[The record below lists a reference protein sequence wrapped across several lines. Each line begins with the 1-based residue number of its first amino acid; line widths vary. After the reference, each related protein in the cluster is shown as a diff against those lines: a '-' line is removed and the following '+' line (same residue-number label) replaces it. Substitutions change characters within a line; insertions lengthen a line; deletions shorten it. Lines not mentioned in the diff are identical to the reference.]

1 VSREIPKGWLN
12 GCLEDIVAT
21 ISSGVSVNSEGREKA
36 AREIGILK
44 TSCVTTGVFRPN
56 EHKVVISTE
65 VGRVAEPAE
74 RDSVIVSRMNTP
86 DLVGA
91 SAYTFYSYPDLF
103 LPDRLWQVRPSK
115 KAIGRWLSFVIGSPA
130 MRARLKA
137 IASGTSNSMK
147 NISQDSFLSLPVR
160 VPPIDEQRRIATVLD
175 AWDQAIDKTERLIA
189 AKRRRFDAARIRLIE
204 SFQSAGKGSNLWA
217 PAEFG
222 EIAEELKQRNA
233 AGHGTDR
240 VMGVIKGEGLVPM
253 RAHVM
258 ASDLRR
264 YLVVPPQGIAYNP
277 MRLNIGSIAASRYDE
292 DVLVSPDYV
301 VFRARKGRANPDFL
315 RFLIGT
321 KRWRDHLIT
330 VGSGSVRT
338 RIYFDG
344 LAEMVL
350 RVPDVREQKRIGQ
363 ILTAM
368 EEDLKTTIEAAS
380 ALRTQKRGLMQKLL
394 TGEWRLDERFD
405 PSPAPRQAHQG
416 GVS

>member
-1 VSREIPKGWLN
+1 MKTLPKGWKSLELDEIAFVQTGIAIN
-12 GCLEDIVAT
+12 GEPDRVNPIRLPYLRVANVQDGHIDLSEIRYITVSEHQVARYALQAGDVLMTEGGDFDKLGRGAVWKGQITPCLHQ
-21 ISSGVSVNSEGREKA
+21 NH
-36 AREIGILK
+36 
-44 TSCVTTGVFRPN
+44 VFAVRPN
-56 EHKVVISTE
+56 QAQI
-65 VGRVAEPAE
+65 
-74 RDSVIVSRMNTP
+74 
-86 DLVGA
+86 L
-91 SAYTFYSYPDLF
+91 SAF
-103 LPDRLWQVRPSK
+103 LAAYCESSAGKRY
-115 KAIGRWLSFVIGSPA
+115 
-130 MRARLKA
+130 
-137 IASGTSNSMK
+137 
-147 NISQDSFLSLPVR
+147 FLSCSKQTTNLASINSTQLKEMPIV
-160 VPPIDEQRRIATVLD
+160 VPPLPEQRRITTALE
-175 AWDQAIDKTERLIA
+175 AWDQAIDQAERLID
-189 AKRRRFDAARIRLIE
+189 AKQQRFVVARVNLIEAFQAAARGNNSWR
-204 SFQSAGKGSNLWA
+204 
-217 PAEFG
+217 PTEFG
-222 EIAEELKQRNA
+222 EVAEELKQRNA
-233 AGHGTDR
+233 AGHGPDR

-264 YLVVPPQGIAYNP
+264 YLVVPPRAIAYNP

-301 VFRARKGRANPDFL
+301 VFRARKGRADPDFL

-363 ILTAM
+363 MLAAM

-394 TGEWRLDERFD
+394 TGEWRLGEKFE
-405 PSPAPRQAHQG
+405 
-416 GVS
+416 

>member
-1 VSREIPKGWLN
+1 
-12 GCLEDIVAT
+12 
-21 ISSGVSVNSEGREKA
+21 
-36 AREIGILK
+36 
-44 TSCVTTGVFRPN
+44 
-56 EHKVVISTE
+56 
-65 VGRVAEPAE
+65 
-74 RDSVIVSRMNTP
+74 MNTP

-91 SAYTFYSYPDLF
+91 SAYTPYSYSDLF

-115 KAIGRWLSFVIGSPA
+115 KAMGRWLSFVIGSPA

-147 NISQDSFLSLPVR
+147 NISQDSFLSLPVG
-160 VPPIDEQRRIATVLD
+160 VPPIDEQRRIAAILD
-175 AWDQAIDKTERLIA
+175 AWDQSIDQTERLIA
-189 AKRRRFDAARIRLIE
+189 AKQRRFDAARIRLIE
-204 SFQSAGKGSNLWA
+204 SFQSVGKGSNSWT

-233 AGHGTDR
+233 AGHGPDR

-253 RAHVM
+253 RSHVM
-258 ASDLRR
+258 AADLRR
-264 YLVVPPQGIAYNP
+264 YLAVPPRAIAYNP
-277 MRLNIGSIAASRYDE
+277 MRLTIGSIAASRYDE

-301 VFRARKGRANPDFL
+301 VFRAREGKTDPDFL

-350 RVPDVREQKRIGQ
+350 HVPNVREQQRIGQ
-363 ILTAM
+363 ILAAM
-368 EEDLKTTIEAAS
+368 EQDLKTTIEAAS
-380 ALRTQKRGLMQKLL
+380 ALCAQKRGLMQKLL
-394 TGEWRLDERFD
+394 SGEWRLDGRFD
-405 PSPAPRQAHQG
+405 PSPAGRQAHLERA
-416 GVS
+416 S

>member
-1 VSREIPKGWLN
+1 VSWNIPKGWLN
-12 GCLEDIVAT
+12 GCLEDVVAT

-36 AREIGILK
+36 AGEIGILK
-44 TSCVTTGVFRPN
+44 TSCVTTGTFRPN
-56 EHKVVISTE
+56 EHKVVVHVE
-65 VGRVAEPAE
+65 VDRVSEPVAC
-74 RDSVIVSRMNTP
+74 DTVIVSRMNTP

-91 SAYTFYSYPDLF
+91 SAYIGRDYADLF

-115 KAIGRWLSFVIGSPA
+115 KAMGRWLSFVIGSPA

-147 NISQDSFLSLPVR
+147 NISQDSFLALPVQ
-160 VPPIDEQRRIATVLD
+160 VPPIDEQRRIATVLGT
-175 AWDQAIDKTERLIA
+175 WDEAIDKAECLIT
-189 AKRRRFDAARIRLIE
+189 AKQKRFSAVRINLVEALQVAARGNNSWRPI
-204 SFQSAGKGSNLWA
+204 
-217 PAEFG
+217 EFG
-222 EIAEELKQRNA
+222 EIAEELRQRNA
-233 AGHGTDR
+233 VGHGPDR

-264 YLVVPPQGIAYNP
+264 YLVVPPRAIAYNP
-277 MRLNIGSIAASRYDE
+277 MRLNIGSIAASRHDE

-301 VFRARKGRANPDFL
+301 VFRARKGRADPDFL

-344 LAEMVL
+344 LAAMVL
-350 RVPDVREQKRIGQ
+350 RVPDIREQKRIGQ
-363 ILTAM
+363 ILAAM

-380 ALRTQKRGLMQKLL
+380 ALRTQKRGLVQKLL
-394 TGEWRLDERFD
+394 TGEWRLGEKFE
-405 PSPAPRQAHQG
+405 
-416 GVS
+416 

>member
-1 VSREIPKGWLN
+1 MTRRLQPGWSEGCLSDVVTKVIAGTSANCEDREFREGDRRVLKLSAVSSGRFIPSESKVVARSEHSRLRTPVRTGTVLFTRKNTPELVGDSAYISHDVGELYLPDLIWELNTARGIEPRWLN
-12 GCLEDIVAT
+12 HWLQAHSFRRQIPSLSAGSSQSMVGISQGNLLASPVLIPPQREQKRIVA
-21 ISSGVSVNSEGREKA
+21 
-36 AREIGILK
+36 
-44 TSCVTTGVFRPN
+44 
-56 EHKVVISTE
+56 
-65 VGRVAEPAE
+65 
-74 RDSVIVSRMNTP
+74 
-86 DLVGA
+86 
-91 SAYTFYSYPDLF
+91 
-103 LPDRLWQVRPSK
+103 
-115 KAIGRWLSFVIGSPA
+115 
-130 MRARLKA
+130 
-137 IASGTSNSMK
+137 
-147 NISQDSFLSLPVR
+147 
-160 VPPIDEQRRIATVLD
+160 VLD
-175 AWDQAIDKTERLIA
+175 AWDQGIDQIERLIS
-189 AKRRRFDAARIRLIE
+189 AKQQRFSSVRINLIE
-204 SFQSAGKGSNLWA
+204 AFQVSAQGNNSWR
-217 PAEFG
+217 PTEFG

-233 AGHGTDR
+233 AGHGPDR

-264 YLVVPPQGIAYNP
+264 YLVVPPRAIAYNP

-301 VFRARKGRANPDFL
+301 VFRARKGRADPDFL

-363 ILTAM
+363 MLAAM
-368 EEDLKTTIEAAS
+368 EQDLKTTIEAAS

-394 TGEWRLDERFD
+394 TGEWRLGEKFE
-405 PSPAPRQAHQG
+405 
-416 GVS
+416 

>member
-1 VSREIPKGWLN
+1 MTDKLPSKWSWRPLN
-12 GCLEDIVAT
+12 EVVGPPQYGLSYSVDPNGNMPIIGMKDIAD
-21 ISSGVSVNSEGREKA
+21 
-36 AREIGILK
+36 
-44 TSCVTTGVFRPN
+44 
-56 EHKVVISTE
+56 
-65 VGRVAEPAE
+65 GRVAKNEWSRVSIDESEKQKYRLNEGDLILNRTNSPA
-74 RDSVIVSRMNTP
+74 
-86 DLVGA
+86 LVGKLAIWDHADAAVFA
-91 SAYTFYSYPDLF
+91 SYLVRYAAIPSVA
-103 LPDRLWQVRPSK
+103 LPRFIV
-115 KAIGRWLSFVIGSPA
+115 AALS
-130 MRARLKA
+130 
-137 IASGTSNSMK
+137 TSR
-147 NISQDSFLSLPVR
+147 SQQQ
-160 VPPIDEQRRIATVLD
+160 I
-175 AWDQAIDKTERLIA
+175 ERLITRA
-189 AKRRRFDAARIRLIE
+189 ISQANINPTAFYNDVEIAVPPVREQARIVSVLETINRLVEQVEGLISAKQRRFDAVRINLIE
-204 SFQSAGKGSNLWA
+204 AFQSSSRAGNSWIST
-217 PAEFG
+217 EFG

-233 AGHGTDR
+233 AGHGPDR

-264 YLVVPPQGIAYNP
+264 YLVVPPRAIAYNP

-301 VFRARKGRANPDFL
+301 VFRARKGRTDPDFL

-363 ILTAM
+363 ILAAM
-368 EEDLKTTIEAAS
+368 EQDLKTTIEAAS

-394 TGEWRLDERFD
+394 TGEWRLGEKFE
-405 PSPAPRQAHQG
+405 
-416 GVS
+416 

>member
-1 VSREIPKGWLN
+1 MSAQLPRGWKNVILGDHAEFRNGVNFTVKSTGKIVKVLGVSDFASRSVISDFQSMPSVALANAPKTDDYLRDGDFVFVRSNGSRDLIGRCAMVFPRNEKVMFSGFTIRMRLKTAEILPSFWLN
-12 GCLEDIVAT
+12 FVKSELFRKALHERG
-21 ISSGVSVNSEGREKA
+21 SGSYITNLSQETLSE
-36 AREIGILK
+36 IDVPL
-44 TSCVTTGVFRPN
+44 P
-56 EHKVVISTE
+56 STE
-65 VGRVAEPAE
+65 EQQRII
-74 RDSVIVSRMNTP
+74 RILDS
-86 DLVGA
+86 
-91 SAYTFYSYPDLF
+91 
-103 LPDRLWQVRPSK
+103 
-115 KAIGRWLSFVIGSPA
+115 
-130 MRARLKA
+130 
-137 IASGTSNSMK
+137 
-147 NISQDSFLSLPVR
+147 
-160 VPPIDEQRRIATVLD
+160 
-175 AWDQAIDKTERLIA
+175 WDQAIDQTERLITV
-189 AKRRRFDAARIRLIE
+189 KQRRFEAARVRLIE
-204 SFQSAGKGSNLWA
+204 TFQVAGKGSNSWT
-217 PAEFG
+217 PTEFG

-233 AGHGTDR
+233 AGHGPDR

-264 YLVVPPQGIAYNP
+264 YLVVPPQAIAYNP

-301 VFRARKGRANPDFL
+301 VFRARKGLADPDFL

-363 ILTAM
+363 MLAAM

-394 TGEWRLDERFD
+394 TGEWRLGEKFK
-405 PSPAPRQAHQG
+405 
-416 GVS
+416 